1 MIMYDIKAFDES
13 VLAAFQPVFKIGLL
27 ATVTPEGLPHIT
39 LTSSLRAATP
49 KKLVFGEFCG
59 GKSKRNLENNPKA
72 AFLVLTG
79 DRRIYRGHAG
89 WSHSRAGG
97 PEYDEYCGMPFFSGE
112 SCFSVSRVHY
122 LDLVDARGPEFFPA
136 RKRFFTAVLSRPSK
150 QRERASAGDPE
161 KQEILSCIAR
171 RIMNRP
177 DAIGFMAFVKKDGF
191 PEIVPL
197 LQCRPSGGDGLV
209 LFPFSSREEPEEGQ
223 TGKRVSVL
231 CITKAM
237 ESVLLGG
244 FFSGFRR
251 RKLLKCGL
259 MEIDTIY
266 NSMPPASGRIYPPE
280 PLEGVTH
287 WGDFPLE

>member
-1 MIMYDIKAFDES
+1 MMYDIKAFDES
-13 VLAAFQPVFKIGLL
+13 VLSAFQPVFKIGLI

-49 KKLVFGEFCG
+49 KKLVFGEFYG
-59 GKSKRNLENNPKA
+59 GRSVRNLKNNPKA

-89 WSHSRAGG
+89 WSHSRVGG
-97 PEYDEYCGMPFFSGE
+97 PQYDEYCDMPFFSGE

-122 LDLVDARGPEFFPA
+122 LDLVDARGPEFFPG

-150 QRERASAGDPE
+150 QGERASAADPE
-161 KQEILSCIAR
+161 KQEILSGIAR

-177 DAIGFMAFVKKDGF
+177 DAFGFMAFVKKDGF

-197 LQCRPSGGDGLV
+197 LHCRPSGGGRLLV
-209 LFPFSSREEPEEGQ
+209 FPFSRREEPEEVQAGE
-223 TGKRVSVL
+223 RVSVL

-237 ESVLLGG
+237 ESVLMGG
-244 FFSGFRR
+244 VFAGFRR
-251 RKLLKCGL
+251 RKFLKRGL

-266 NSMPPASGRIYPPE
+266 NSMPPAHGRIYPPE
-280 PLEGVTH
+280 PLEAVTQ
-287 WGDFPLE
+287 WSDFPQG